1 LCSSPVNAPPRFTDT
16 PWKLCHKHGFRPHIV
31 QEVPEVTTVLALVKA
46 GLGVSMIPE
55 SFGINRFQGI
65 CAHHLTDKAAAW
77 TVAAAWRKDD
87 PNPLI
92 QKFLALLKSE
102 ITTQDPKPKAFS

>member
-1 LCSSPVNAPPRFTDT
+1 LNLCSKYD
-16 PWKLCHKHGFRPHIV
+16 FRPRIV

-46 GLGVSMIPE
+46 GLGVSVIPE

-65 CAHHLTDKAAAW
+65 RVHHLTDKAAAW

-92 QKFLALLKSE
+92 QRFLALLKTELVSHG
-102 ITTQDPKPKAFS
+102 A

>member
-1 LCSSPVNAPPRFTDT
+1 LTPLAPVQSEFARFAR
-16 PWKLCHKHGFRPHIV
+16 FRGHF
-31 QEVPEVTTVLALVKA
+31 QFGVL
-46 GLGVSMIPE
+46 GTEDDDEDDDEDDGGVSVIPE

-65 CAHHLTDKAAAW
+65 RAHHLTDKAAAW

-92 QKFLALLKSE
+92 QRFLALLKTELVSHS
-102 ITTQDPKPKAFS
+102 A